1 MTSTKTNTGSKSV
14 ADVGGSVP
22 NNFKFGII
30 VAVALVWADFIHSVL
45 DALFSSINLP
55 GGPII
60 SGLII
65 AILVTLLAIGLLLSY
80 RKFVGLLKR
89 IKFR

>member
-1 MTSTKTNTGSKSV
+1 MALKQIKTDSKSV
-14 ADVGGSVP
+14 ADVGESVP
-22 NNFKFGII
+22 SNFKFGII
-30 VAVALVWADFIHSVL
+30 VAVALVWAEFIHSVL
-45 DALFSSINLP
+45 DTVFSSINLP

-65 AILVTLLAIGLLLSY
+65 AILVTLLALGLLLGY

-89 IKFR
+89 IRLR